1 MLSEELLF
9 IGKNANMKIGVAG
22 SVGRDH
28 LMTFPGKFTDSLVA
42 DSLEKVS
49 LSFLVDGLDVRRGGC
64 AANIAFGLGVLG
76 LNPIL
81 ISAVGKDWQDYEAWL
96 TRHGVD
102 TSHVLV
108 SQTLVTALY
117 MVTTDT
123 ELNQIASFFPGAM
136 SEARNIE
143 LQPIMDK
150 VGKLDLLVISPDDPQ
165 AMLNHSEI
173 AREQGIPFVADP
185 SQQMARM
192 DGPEIRRLISGAAYL
207 FLNEYELALAIQK
220 TGWTDSEILEQV
232 GVRVVTLG
240 SLGAKVEKVG
250 QASIAVGIAKEKA
263 KVDPTGVGDAFR
275 SGFIAGLAWGLSHER
290 CAQLGSMLA
299 TYVIE
304 TKGTQEYHFTRPEFL
319 ARFALGFG
327 DSAAADVAEHMVHFG
342 FNS

>member
-1 MLSEELLF
+1 
-9 IGKNANMKIGVAG
+9 MKIGVAG

-42 DSLEKVS
+42 GSLESIS
-49 LSFLVDGLDVRRGGC
+49 LSFLVDGLDIRRGGC
-64 AANIAFGLGVLG
+64 AANIAFGMGVLG

-81 ISAVGKDWQDYEAWL
+81 IAAVGKDFEDYEAWL

-108 SQTLVTALY
+108 SETLHTALY

-143 LQPIMDK
+143 LAPIMDK
-150 VGKLDLLVISPDDPQ
+150 TGKLDLLVISPDDPE
-165 AMLNHSEI
+165 AMLRHSEI
-173 AREQGIPFVADP
+173 AKAEGIPIAADP

-192 DGPEIRRLISGAAYL
+192 SGDEIKKLINGAAYL
-207 FLNEYELALAIQK
+207 FLNEYELALASQK
-220 TGWTDSEILEQV
+220 TGWSDEEILERV
-232 GVRVVTLG
+232 RVRVVTLG
-240 SLGAKVEKVG
+240 SKGAKVEEKG
-250 QASIAVGIAKEKA
+250 KETITVGIAQEKS
-263 KVDPTGVGDAFR
+263 KLDPTGVGDSFR
-275 SGFIAGLAWGLSHER
+275 AGFIAGLAWDLSHER

-304 TKGTQEYHFTRPEFL
+304 TKGTQEYRFTREEFL
-319 ARFALGFG
+319 ERFERAFG
-327 DSAAADVAEHMVHFG
+327 ASATADVSEHLVHFG
-342 FNS
+342 FDS